1 MEPSSPD
8 GPFSRTSR
16 PASVLSNRLF
26 PLPDVPERASLCPA
40 DNSKLIFSQIQLP
53 ETLRQRLLTLS
64 RSSDFWLVPG
74 EEVSLECIA
83 EAFTISISLAEIMSK
98 NHHLLKRKHWI
109 FDLDG
114 TLTIAVHDF
123 NAIRKELGIPE
134 GQPIIKTLESLPAK
148 ESRKQKK
155 KLQEIEEMLALNAS
169 PAPGV
174 KRLLEALSRQNYFL
188 GILTLNTRENAWTTL
203 KVLGLS
209 EYFTRE
215 SVIGRWCAEPKPS
228 TEGIKKLLN
237 HWNVCASE
245 TLIVG
250 DYLYDLQVG
259 RATEIATVH
268 VDPSGSFSW
277 PELADISVCS
287 LNELTDMLH

>member
-1 MEPSSPD
+1 
-8 GPFSRTSR
+8 
-16 PASVLSNRLF
+16 
-26 PLPDVPERASLCPA
+26 
-40 DNSKLIFSQIQLP
+40 
-53 ETLRQRLLTLS
+53 
-64 RSSDFWLVPG
+64 
-74 EEVSLECIA
+74 
-83 EAFTISISLAEIMSK
+83 MSK

-155 KLQEIEEMLALNAS
+155 KLQEIEEKLALNAS

-203 KVLGLS
+203 KALGLS
-209 EYFTRE
+209 DYFTRE

-277 PELADISVCS
+277 PKLADISVCS

>member
-1 MEPSSPD
+1 MRGNLSPD

-40 DNSKLIFSQIQLP
+40 EYSKLIFSQIQLP

-64 RSSDFWLVPG
+64 RSSDFWLVPC

-114 TLTIAVHDF
+114 TLTIAAHDF

-148 ESRKQKK
+148 ESRKQ
-155 KLQEIEEMLALNAS
+155 
-169 PAPGV
+169 
-174 KRLLEALSRQNYFL
+174 
-188 GILTLNTRENAWTTL
+188 
-203 KVLGLS
+203 
-209 EYFTRE
+209 
-215 SVIGRWCAEPKPS
+215 
-228 TEGIKKLLN
+228 
-237 HWNVCASE
+237 
-245 TLIVG
+245 
-250 DYLYDLQVG
+250 
-259 RATEIATVH
+259 
-268 VDPSGSFSW
+268 
-277 PELADISVCS
+277 
-287 LNELTDMLH
+287 